1 MKVKKR
7 QYRSKRGRPLKK
19 SKAKSKAKKGSK
31 RRVKKMRG
39 GDKVKF
45 RQIDF
50 YWNDNDNI
58 VATFYGEIKKGY
70 APNGVIIVTNLC
82 SNPGCTNNEFRQY
95 FVTSKLVGKDIVGGI
110 NDDFNSD
117 LFKSICGVSDEALK
131 VYNTNVNRYSQKK
144 LRSTDQ
150 TYMDS
155 FKKLVKQQ
163 AYKHLPEDAVL
174 DIPSESLTELSELTP
189 DPQYDTKFKRLKR
202 HARDETYT
210 FIWD

>member
-19 SKAKSKAKKGSK
+19 SKTKSKAKKGSK

-50 YWNDNDNI
+50 YWNNNI

-82 SNPGCTNNEFRQY
+82 SYPGCTNNEFRQY

-110 NDDFNSD
+110 NDDFNSA

-155 FKKLVKQQ
+155 FKKLVTQQ

-189 DPQYDTKFKRLKR
+189 DPQYDTMFERLKR